1 MSLTVK
7 LSNGSTKQVPVN
19 DFSVSVGKL
28 KEVIADAVEI
38 PAGEQRVVY
47 KGKILK
53 DDQVAAQCGLADG
66 CAVHVV
72 RSAAAAPS
80 ASVAAPPPT
89 TVAQPA
95 PQVQQPATT
104 SATAP
109 APNPYAALFA
119 NPTGMPAGGAAMG
132 GGWPGM
138 AGMGAGND
146 QQAMQA
152 MMANPQM
159 MQAMGQMLAANPAM
173 LDSLMQ
179 THPMMQGMPPEQ
191 RAATMQLIVQ
201 MMQSGMLGP
210 MMGQMGMGGGMPP
223 MGMGMPP
230 AGQSPGAPQGGMP
243 AFNPFAAFGG
253 ASPQQLGAGGTPQAP
268 GNALPPAQRYAAQ
281 LDQLRNMG
289 FPNESANLAA
299 LEMTG
304 GNVEFAISRL
314 LGE

>member
-38 PAGEQRVVY
+38 PASEQRVVY

-80 ASVAAPPPT
+80 AAAPPPT
-89 TVAQPA
+89 AVAQAA
-95 PQVQQPATT
+95 PQPQQPATT

-119 NPTGMPAGGAAMG
+119 NPTGTPAGGAAM
-132 GGWPGM
+132 GWPGM

-230 AGQSPGAPQGGMP
+230 AGQSPAAPQGGMP

-253 ASPQQLGAGGTPQAP
+253 ASPQQLGGTPQAP
-268 GNALPPAQRYAAQ
+268 ANALPPAQRFAAQ